1 MASRWSSSLFALTVL
16 FPRLSAADSY
26 TRDSYS
32 DAEHSRDEKQPDE
45 AKPAPKDDRLESQGL
60 LPPSGDLDSEEENG
74 AMAEELEQADV
85 ADSGRG
91 LEYFWLSG
99 DVGFSA
105 FDIAAGA
112 RDRVL
117 PGLAESGAGVAY
129 GGGLGARLLY
139 FSLGGRFRTINL
151 PDYDVWTLGLE
162 LGIRFPLGALE
173 PYTRF
178 SVGYLGLLR
187 GQTNGIPLSVS
198 GFSGRVAG
206 GADYYFSD
214 SFSLGLEL
222 AFDCAA
228 VSRAAV
234 EGTLPASAPEVLRE
248 RVGSAA
254 LGGEL
259 MLNVGFHL

>member
-1 MASRWSSSLFALTVL
+1 MSR
-16 FPRLSAADSY
+16 
-26 TRDSYS
+26 
-32 DAEHSRDEKQPDE
+32 
-45 AKPAPKDDRLESQGL
+45 
-60 LPPSGDLDSEEENG
+60 
-74 AMAEELEQADV
+74 ELERADR

-99 DVGFSA
+99 DIGVA
-105 FDIAAGA
+105 LFDIAAGA
-112 RDRVL
+112 RGEVL
-117 PGLAESGAGVAY
+117 PGLSESGAGFAY
-129 GGGLGARLLY
+129 GGGMGARLLY

-162 LGIRFPLGALE
+162 LGVRFPLGALE
-173 PYTRF
+173 PYGRL
-178 SVGYLGLLR
+178 SAGYLGLLR
-187 GQTNGIPLSVS
+187 GQTAGIPLSVS
-198 GFSGRVAG
+198 GFSGRLAG

-228 VSRAAV
+228 ISRAAV
-234 EGTLPASAPEVLRE
+234 EGSLPSNAPEALE
-248 RVGSAA
+248 RDVASAA